1 MEYNSDAARIYI
13 ENQIVPQG
21 FQANQFINF
30 LKTKKTNGMYFFLLI
45 FFKAMILVCGIWMN

>member
-30 LKTKKTNGMYFFLLI
+30 LKTKKTNGM
-45 FFKAMILVCGIWMN
+45 